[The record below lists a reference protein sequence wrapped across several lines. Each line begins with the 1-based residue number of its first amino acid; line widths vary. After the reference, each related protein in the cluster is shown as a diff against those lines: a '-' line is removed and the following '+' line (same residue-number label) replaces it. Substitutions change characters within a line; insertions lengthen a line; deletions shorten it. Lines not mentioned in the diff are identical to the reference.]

1 MNAWRVLVLVLW
13 SSRELSR
20 RRKEERYEYFVRV
33 TYRRLFQRAFRAC
46 MVFVCLLVWL
56 YVCLF
61 GYEIL
66 STAYKDEVWGIVQY
80 VMKAM
85 EEGERLV

>member
-1 MNAWRVLVLVLW
+1 
-13 SSRELSR
+13 
-20 RRKEERYEYFVRV
+20 
-33 TYRRLFQRAFRAC
+33 